1 MAEYGPII
9 ERDGGRIILK
19 SNDSTYII
27 IDKDKII
34 LKGTIIVD
42 GDVDIKGGADGM
54 ICGTSIASVK
64 NGIVVGIH

>member
-34 LKGTIIVD
+34 LKGTIIID
-42 GDVDIKGGADGM
+42 GDVDIKCGADGM
-54 ICGTSIASVK
+54 ICGTSIAAVK